1 MSYSIRKNWMASFA
15 LMLSK
20 PIVIMP
26 FFIIAFLEG
35 LVLELIYFST
45 RRPISIIA
53 DPIIRKY
60 FGENSLHYPGNIL
73 ILPKLF
79 YYAGVAIYILI
90 GVFLIAISINI
101 FKNIRANLPIKTG
114 ALIKNASKQYLSF
127 VIFGIIMISLIIL
140 VRELN
145 LLMFSKLSSFGLK
158 HLPKIGTQPYVIG
171 LFFFLFLSNII
182 LQTFLI
188 LTLPLIVIQKK
199 SLLKALGGSIYL
211 GLRNFFSLF
220 GLIFLP
226 FLIYFPITLLK
237 VASANLAQKAFPEII
252 LYVTAAG
259 IILGVLIDCFIYI
272 CVSQFLLESEKRRE
286 R

>member
-272 CVSQFLLESEKRRE
+272 CVSQFLLESERRRE

>member
-1 MSYSIRKNWMASFA
+1 MSYSIRKNWIASFG

-26 FFIIAFLEG
+26 FFILAFLEG

-45 RRPISIIA
+45 RRPVSNIA
-53 DPIIRKY
+53 GPIIRKY

-73 ILPKLF
+73 ILPNLF

-114 ALIKNASKQYLSF
+114 VLIKNASKQYLSF
-127 VIFGIIMISLIIL
+127 VIFGVIMISLIIL
-140 VRELN
+140 ARELN

-171 LFFFLFLSNII
+171 LFFFLFLSNCI

-199 SLLKALGGSIYL
+199 SLLKALWGSIYL
-211 GLRNFFSLF
+211 GFRNFFSLF
-220 GLIFLP
+220 GLIVLP
-226 FLIYFPITLLK
+226 FLVYFPVTLLK
-237 VASANLAQKAFPEII
+237 MGSVKLASKTFPEVI

-259 IILGVLIDCFIYI
+259 IIVGILIDCFIFI
-272 CVSQFLLESEKRRE
+272 CASQFLLDKEIPRK
-286 R
+286 